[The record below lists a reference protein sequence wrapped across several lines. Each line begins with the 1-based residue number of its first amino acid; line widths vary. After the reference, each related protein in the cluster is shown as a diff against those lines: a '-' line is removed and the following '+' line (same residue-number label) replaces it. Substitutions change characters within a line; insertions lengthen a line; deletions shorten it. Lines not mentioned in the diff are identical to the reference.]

1 MPGFTRGAAALAHSA
16 QVSNRP
22 VAGSRFQ
29 AEGAREWLKGTGEAF
44 GKREVPMR
52 SVALAY
58 YAFFTLF
65 PLAVLAVAV
74 LGYLVN
80 IGAPLAADLQAR
92 MIGGLTDT
100 LVGASDAVEGTLQN
114 IGQSAGAIG
123 LLGIAGLLW
132 GLTGSLSAV
141 SSAIS
146 RIFDPTAPLPSWKV
160 RLRSA
165 VVILGIGGIFALLS
179 LGGVVLGLLAPF
191 LSTDSAGPVI
201 GAYRLV
207 VQAVGPILTFGL
219 LYKFLPTVPPNWQ
232 HALMG
237 ATAGGLLFGLLQL
250 GFTTYLRF
258 VSFDG
263 VFGPLSGVAVLF
275 VWLNFS
281 SQAFLLGALVA
292 ARLRPEDPS
301 PVVEGSEPHAPAGS
315 DGIRPSETR

>member
-1 MPGFTRGAAALAHSA
+1 MTRAHCSP
-16 QVSNRP
+16 VTGRP
-22 VAGSRFQ
+22 AKESRFQ
-29 AEGAREWLKGTGEAF
+29 VEGAREWLKGTGEAF

-74 LGYLVN
+74 LGHLIN
-80 IGAPLAADLQAR
+80 IGAPLAENLQER
-92 MIGGLTDT
+92 MIGGLTRT
-100 LVGASDAVEGTLQN
+100 LVGASDAVEGTLEN

-123 LLGIAGLLW
+123 LLGIAGLIW

-146 RIFDPTAPLPSWKV
+146 RIFDPTAPLPSWRV

-165 VVILGIGGIFALLS
+165 GVILGIGGIFALLS
-179 LGGVVLGLLAPF
+179 LGGVVLGLIAPF
-191 LSTDSAGPVI
+191 LPMDSAEPLI
-201 GAYRLV
+201 AAYRLV
-207 VQAVGPILTFGL
+207 VQVLGPILTFAL
-219 LYKFLPTVPPNWQ
+219 LYRFLPTVPPTWRD
-232 HALMG
+232 ALVG
-237 ATAGGLLFGLLQL
+237 AAVGGLLFGLLQL

-258 VSFDG
+258 VSFEG

-281 SQAFLLGALVA
+281 SQAFLLGGLVA

-301 PVVEGSEPHAPAGS
+301 PAVEGAEPPAP
-315 DGIRPSETR
+315 DQEPGIRPPEAR